1 MYTPKRF
8 FLVLTLLAL
17 ALAACSPV
25 AAGDPAAGGSALIF
39 APADGAQFALGD
51 LVMVTT
57 GLLQDAGAVS
67 ASLLVNGESQRIDE
81 LNAPLTEGSMHQGW
95 QPQAEGSY
103 TLQVAFHGTD
113 GSLVESNMITIVVG
127 AAVQESNG
135 EAPSPTPVETTPTT
149 TPTPAPEDATAN
161 ADVDANCRFGPGT
174 VYQVIGIFQQG
185 ESSPIVGRSDPTGWW
200 LINNPDSSGTCWVAD
215 STVSIT
221 GETDAVSIV
230 VAPPTP
236 LPTSTSTPTAIP
248 ANPPT
253 PVQVSPSGS
262 FSCTS
267 SVDLIWQAVSH
278 PVSIA
283 YYEWVI
289 EWYTGYQWA
298 LQDTGQTSGTSQNA
312 VIGCGINYRWHVR
325 AVDSNGAAS
334 PYSGDMEFNIAP

>member
-1 MYTPKRF
+1 MYTTKRF
-8 FLVLTLLAL
+8 FFVLALLAL
-17 ALAACSPV
+17 ALVACSPA
-25 AAGDPAAGGSALIF
+25 AAGDPVAGGSALIF

-67 ASLLVNGESQRIDE
+67 ASLLVNGEAQRVDE
-81 LNAPLTEGSMHQGW
+81 LSAPLTEGNMYQGW
-95 QPQAEGSY
+95 QPQVEGSY
-103 TLQVAFHGTD
+103 TLQVTFQGAD
-113 GSLVESNMITIVVG
+113 GSLVESNAITIVVG
-127 AAVQESNG
+127 AAAQESDA
-135 EAPSPTPVETTPTT
+135 EAPGPTPVEATPTF
-149 TPTPAPEDATAN
+149 TPTPAPQGPTAS

-174 VYQVIGIFQQG
+174 VYKVIGTFLEG
-185 ESSPIVGRSDPTGWW
+185 ESSPLVGRSDPAGWW

-221 GETDAVSIV
+221 GETDGVSIV

-236 LPTSTSTPTAIP
+236 TPTPTLTAVP
-248 ANPPT
+248 SNPPT
-253 PVQVSPSGS
+253 PVQVSPSGT

-267 SVDLIWQAVSH
+267 SVDLAWQAVSH

-289 EWYTGYQWA
+289 EWFNGYQWD
-298 LQDTGQTSGTSQNA
+298 LQDTGQTSGTSQNV
-312 VIGCGINYRWHVR
+312 VIGCGTNYRWHVR

-334 PYSGDMEFNIAP
+334 PYSGDMEFSINP